1 MAATESEQS
10 SWGIRRMVR
19 GIGSLIKAQI
29 VGTSTGEDV
38 EVEAVDLLVCDSF
51 DLLDGEMR
59 EVSLGEGRGK
69 ALLSKVNGTHYATSH
84 LCPHAKAP
92 LAKGTLSKDGR
103 IVCPWH
109 GACFS
114 ATTGD
119 IEESPSIDALH
130 SFPVKEANGKVY
142 VEVSNWE
149 HVKQGRRTPK
159 CVKRKGGA
167 KDTVVIV
174 GGGGA
179 GFTAAET
186 LRHEGFNGKIV
197 LLTSEPHLPIDRPKL
212 SKSMKTTAAKIALRD
227 AVHHETMEIDVRLS
241 TRVTRINTKAKSVEY
256 VTTDNESPAPLA
268 LSYSFLILASGTVPR
283 ELKGSTGFKNVYTLR
298 TVFDSNAIEDAV
310 QLARERAILQDA
322 NAKPNL
328 VIVGTGFIGM
338 EAAAAFSKTCNV
350 TVIGST
356 PFKRTLGEQVGL
368 GMAKLHESNGVSMKL
383 NIGIQTLEADARDGS
398 LVGHV
403 VLNDGQRIAV
413 DVLVAGLGSI
423 PATDY
428 LADSGITVDS
438 DGGVSVDS
446 STRVSGQ
453 DSVFAVGD
461 IARYPYHI
469 TGENVRIEHWA
480 VAQNQGRTAAQNIM
494 RIISA
499 YDPSSAPLMPHTAI
513 PFFWT
518 VQYGKSLRFAGHAK
532 NVDEIYVD
540 GSLDIRDLSFVAY
553 YAHDGKILAIA
564 SMGRDPI
571 VAHGAELM
579 RLGRMPELDAVK
591 KGLDILSLSL

>member
-1 MAATESEQS
+1 MAATDSAQAQSS

-19 GIGSLIKAQI
+19 GIGSILKAQI
-29 VGTSTGEDV
+29 VGTNAGEDV
-38 EVEAVDLLVCDSF
+38 EVCDSF
-51 DLLDGEMR
+51 DLLDGEMS

-92 LAKGTLSKDGR
+92 LVKGTISKDGR

-149 HVKQGRRTPK
+149 HVKQGRRIPK
-159 CVKRKGGA
+159 CVKRRGDA
-167 KDTVVIV
+167 KATVVIV

-179 GFTAAET
+179 GFAAAET
-186 LRHEGFNGKIV
+186 LRLEGFNGKII
-197 LLTSEPHLPIDRPKL
+197 LLTSEPYLPIDRPKL
-212 SKSMKTTAAKIALRD
+212 SKSMKTTASKIALRD
-227 AVHHETMEIDVRLS
+227 AAHYETMQIDVRLS
-241 TRVTRINTKAKSVEY
+241 SRVTRVNTKTKAVQY
-256 VTTDNESPAPLA
+256 VSTNNESPAPFDLT
-268 LSYSFLILASGTVPR
+268 YSFLILASGTVPR
-283 ELKGSTGFKNVYTLR
+283 VLKGSAGFKNVYTLR
-298 TVFDSNAIEDAV
+298 TVSDSNAIEDAV
-310 QLARERAILQDA
+310 RLARETAMLQDA

-356 PFKRTLGEQVGL
+356 PFKQSLGDQVGL
-368 GMAKLHESNGVSMKL
+368 AMAKLHESNGVSLKL
-383 NIGIQTLEADARDGS
+383 NIGIQALEADGGDGS
-398 LVGHV
+398 QVGHV

-413 DVLVAGLGSI
+413 QVLVAGIGSI

-428 LADSGITVDS
+428 LTDSGISVDS
-438 DGGVSVDS
+438 DGGVSVDT
-446 STRVSGQ
+446 STRVSGHEN
-453 DSVFAVGD
+453 VFAVGD

-469 TGENVRIEHWA
+469 TGENVRVEHWA

-494 RIISA
+494 RLISA
-499 YDPSSAPLMPHTAI
+499 SDPSSVTLIPFTAI

-532 NVDEIYVD
+532 NFDEIYVD
-540 GSLDIRDLSFVAY
+540 GSLDVGNLSFVAY
-553 YAHDGKILAIA
+553 YACEGKILAIS

-571 VAHGAELM
+571 VAHGSELI
-579 RLGRMPELDAVK
+579 RLGRMPGLDAVK
-591 KGLDILSLSL
+591 RGLDILGLSL